1 MDQSTGNMERP
12 ELLKILCIL
21 TFIGSGFSFLS
32 YLLLAFYNELF
43 LEIASSDQFG
53 FFRSDEEKGMI
64 IEIFSL
70 PKIYFLLHS
79 LFYALSLFGAY
90 KMWTLKKA
98 GFHFYAI
105 SQISL
110 IIVYKAYIPSAPFPF
125 FALAVTVIFILLYFR
140 NLKYM
145 S

>member
-1 MDQSTGNMERP
+1 MDQSTIRIERP

-21 TFIGSGFSFLS
+21 TFVGSGFSLLS
-32 YLLLAFYNELF
+32 YALLSFYSEVF
-43 LEIASSDQFG
+43 VEIASSDHFG
-53 FFRSDEEKGMI
+53 FFRSDEERQMI

-70 PKIYFLLHS
+70 PKIYFLLHVLLYAVS
-79 LFYALSLFGAY
+79 LLGAY
-90 KMWTLKKA
+90 KMWTLKKI
-98 GFHFYAI
+98 GFHFYAV

-110 IIVYKAYIPSAPFPF
+110 LIIYKAFMPAAPFPI

>member
-1 MDQSTGNMERP
+1 M
-12 ELLKILCIL
+12 
-21 TFIGSGFSFLS
+21 
-32 YLLLAFYNELF
+32 F
-43 LEIASSDQFG
+43 LEIALNDQFG
-53 FFRSDEEKGMI
+53 FFRSDEEKAMI

-70 PKIYFLLHS
+70 PKNYFLLHT
-79 LFYALSLFGAY
+79 LFYAISLFGAY

-110 IIVYKAYIPSAPFPF
+110 LIVYKAYIPTAPFPL